1 MPCPRPPHLHRER
14 TRHGRMIWYVR
25 MGKGPRIRIREEFGT
40 PQFSK
45 AYNAAISGGRQR
57 IEKAGSGSLAW
68 LIARYR
74 SSVEW
79 ANLSAATRRQRENIL
94 HHLINSAGSE
104 AYQAIT
110 RRHIKEA
117 IDRRRETPFA

>member
-1 MPCPRPPHLHRER
+1 M
-14 TRHGRMIWYVR
+14 
-25 MGKGPRIRIREEFGT
+25 
-40 PQFSK
+40 
-45 AYNAAISGGRQR
+45 AYNAAISGGPRW

-94 HHLINSAGSE
+94 LHVINSAGSE

-117 IDRRRETPFA
+117 IDRRRETPFAANNFLKTMRGLFRWAHEAELIASDPSADVKGATPRTNGFPA